1 MLWGYISE
9 NYNPG
14 EPIIAADIEI
24 GMSDANRRQQFKIL
38 TDSGKIKRFENG
50 VYYIPKKSRLGGESG
65 LTPEMVVE
73 RKYILRNGE
82 VQGYYSGY
90 VFANQ
95 IGIST
100 QMPFVQEVVTNEI
113 GNPMKKLD
121 MNGRRFVLRKA
132 RTEIT
137 KENVKVLQLLDLL
150 KEMEMY
156 CEVEKEEAKRIIKKY
171 VRDNKIKKADFDMYL
186 PLFPD
191 KVYKAIYE
199 MEIGNV
205 LT

>member
-1 MLWGYISE
+1 
-9 NYNPG
+9 
-14 EPIIAADIEI
+14 
-24 GMSDANRRQQFKIL
+24 
-38 TDSGKIKRFENG
+38 
-50 VYYIPKKSRLGGESG
+50 
-65 LTPEMVVE
+65 
-73 RKYILRNGE
+73 
-82 VQGYYSGY
+82 
-90 VFANQ
+90 
-95 IGIST
+95 
-100 QMPFVQEVVTNEI
+100 
-113 GNPMKKLD
+113 MKKLD

-156 CEVEKEEAKRIIKKY
+156 CEVEKEEARRIIKKY
-171 VRDNKIKKADFDMYL
+171 VKDNKIKKADFDMYL

-205 LT
+205 FT